1 MTLAKNGAVR
11 LDWRE
16 DGVGPPL
23 LLLNSVGCEL
33 TLWDTVMPHLSGYRV
48 IRMNMRGH
56 GQSDSPPGD
65 YALDQ
70 IAADVVAVLDAAGV
84 EKAAVCGLSLGGMT
98 AMTLALNAPE
108 RVSSLILACTS
119 AQVDWDAWNTRV
131 LTVRSQGLE
140 VIVDAIMARF
150 FSEHFRRDHAA
161 EVSVIRA
168 QFLGLDPQGY
178 AGCCAAIRDMALLGK
193 ISAIQKPTLV
203 IAGEEDVATHFEGHG
218 REIQKRIAGAKAKML
233 PAAHIAPVEVPL
245 AFAAAVTDFLSGG
258 AHV

>member
-1 MTLAKNGAVR
+1 
-11 LDWRE
+11 
-16 DGVGPPL
+16 
-23 LLLNSVGCEL
+23 
-33 TLWDTVMPHLSGYRV
+33 
-48 IRMNMRGH
+48 H

-203 IAGEEDVATHFEGHG
+203 IAGEEDVATPFE
-218 REIQKRIAGAKAKML
+218 
-233 PAAHIAPVEVPL
+233 
-245 AFAAAVTDFLSGG
+245 
-258 AHV
+258 